1 MTMRRDQ
8 TAAYDQMMAEIQ
20 LDSDDEEQQTCRV
33 QTCAKNVT
41 AFGSRVTTASQSTMA
56 SAEPKASAATRNTGR
71 RPFAKETNP
80 SLGLSTT
87 SDTDRE
93 STGNSK
99 EDRSANAKPRQ
110 SPTTGRNR
118 RSSESEDSDD
128 DHGSYW
134 YPTYVLMLRPFIDS
148 LMHVFVNERSRCCKA
163 RQCGPV

>member
-1 MTMRRDQ
+1 MTAPRDQ

-20 LDSDDEEQQTCRV
+20 LDSDDEEQQARRV
-33 QTCAKNVT
+33 QTCAKNIT
-41 AFGSRVTTASQSTMA
+41 ALGSKVTTASQSTMA
-56 SAEPKASAATRNTGR
+56 SAEPKASDATRSIGH
-71 RPFAKETNP
+71 RPSAKETKP
-80 SLGLSTT
+80 SPGSSTT

-93 STGNSK
+93 STGNSE

-128 DHGSYW
+128 DHGDYW
-134 YPTYVLMLRPFIDS
+134 HPTYVLMLRPFIDN

-163 RQCGPV
+163 RQCRPV